1 MRAILFLTIL
11 FISTYCSAQQSPE
24 ALLKQMAETFKQHQ
38 SLSYTADF
46 AIKYA
51 DSKDTSYTQ
60 ATVHMLRDA
69 RDTVWGGMVWIGE
82 GAKFETYAF
91 YDLDKRYVVM
101 NQIGKV
107 WKERPRKN
115 DMGLSIVYRYMIFQP
130 FLQPQLVEQMYTG
143 YEASLLNETTVNGK
157 PCHVVKLSKQQS
169 GTNALT
175 SRTYYLNKEDH
186 FPLMI
191 TEETPVNGKYQ
202 YSIFTFTSY
211 SFDKAGR
218 EQFSPKQI
226 PISYKV
232 DSRDRELPK
241 GAQPQVRPRGEWPL
255 PGNRR

>member
-1 MRAILFLTIL
+1 MRAILFLTVL

-24 ALLKQMAETFKQHQ
+24 TLLKQMAKTFKQHQ
-38 SLSYTADF
+38 SLSYSADF
-46 AIKYA
+46 RIKYA
-51 DSKDTSYTQ
+51 DSKDTSHTE
-60 ATVHMLRDA
+60 ATVHLLRDA
-69 RDTVWGGMVWIGE
+69 SDTVWGGMVWIGE

-101 NQIGKV
+101 NAI
-107 WKERPRKN
+107 
-115 DMGLSIVYRYMIFQP
+115 
-130 FLQPQLVEQMYTG
+130 G

-157 PCHVVKLSKQQS
+157 PCYVVKLSRQQA
-169 GTNALT
+169 GTTALT

-211 SFDKAGR
+211 SFDKVGR

-241 GAQPQVRPRGEWPL
+241 GAQPQVRPRREWPL
-255 PGNRR
+255 PGNR